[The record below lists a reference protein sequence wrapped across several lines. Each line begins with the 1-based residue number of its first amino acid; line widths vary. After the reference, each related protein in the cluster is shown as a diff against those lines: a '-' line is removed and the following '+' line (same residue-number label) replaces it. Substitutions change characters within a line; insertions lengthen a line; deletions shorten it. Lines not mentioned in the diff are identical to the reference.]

1 MTSLTVL
8 ATGPLAT
15 VQDHGRPGYAD
26 LGVPG
31 SGGADRGAL
40 ALANRLVGNAEWAA
54 VVETTLGGF
63 RARVD
68 ADVLVAVTGADTVV
82 RHNGVPAG
90 LAALLPHGAVRR
102 GTQRSVAGT
111 AAQGCACVRTFVSVR
126 SDLRVRHC
134 RGDSRLDRLDTQVQ
148 GAAR

>member
-54 VVETTLGGF
+54 VVETTMGGF

-68 ADVLVAVTGADTVV
+68 ADALVAVTGADTVV

-90 LAALLPHGAVRR
+90 LAAA
-102 GTQRSVAGT
+102 RS
-111 AAQGCACVRTFVSVR
+111 AAMRW
-126 SDLRVRHC
+126 
-134 RGDSRLDRLDTQVQ
+134 SRLSTVAWIFGTISLPMPKYTAPNVMSSQKIWD
-148 GAAR
+148 A